1 MPKVSI
7 ITAAYNHVRFIRQSV
22 ESAQGQ
28 TYRDFEHI
36 VIDDGSSDGTA
47 DILKSFGD
55 QITHIRQE
63 NCGAHA
69 AINRGILM
77 SSGEYIAILDSDDA
91 WLPNK
96 LERQVQ
102 AFEQFPDAGLAYS
115 QAYVINSEGDLIN
128 DREPLGRPIADSQH
142 AFDELLRDNSIPAL
156 TAMFRRVCIEEV
168 GFFSE
173 SFKALSDWDLW
184 IRISAKWPVLFVPQA
199 LALYR
204 EHGNNTWDHL
214 LKSGQVN
221 RERLLLLDKALAAL
235 SGSIREQNKS
245 KEIINAIIRDTALKT
260 AYGHLYRRQYSEA
273 KAYLLFALRLHPMLL
288 KDALFA
294 LRLRFI
300 AKILVGEPGTEGLR
314 VMKRLF
320 K

>member
-36 VIDDGSSDGTA
+36 VVDDGSSDGTA
-47 DILKSFGD
+47 DILKSFGNR
-55 QITHIRQE
+55 ITYIRQE

-69 AINRGILM
+69 AINRGIRM
-77 SSGEYIAILDSDDA
+77 SSGDFIALLDSDDA

-96 LERQVQ
+96 LELQIQ
-102 AFEQFPDAGLAYS
+102 AFEQFPEAGLAYS
-115 QAYVINSEGDLIN
+115 QAHVINSEGNLIN
-128 DREPLGRPIADSQH
+128 DGQPIGKPLADQRH
-142 AFDELLRDNSIPAL
+142 AFEELLRVNNIPAL
-156 TAMFRRVCIEEV
+156 TAMFRRECIGEV
-168 GFFSE
+168 GVFNE

-184 IRISAKWPVLFVPQA
+184 IRISVNWPIVFVPEA

-204 EHGNNTWDHL
+204 EHENNTWVSMLEKGRVH
-214 LKSGQVN
+214 
-221 RERLLLLDKALAAL
+221 RERLLLLNRASAAL
-235 SGSIREQNKS
+235 SGSITERNKS
-245 KEIINAIIRDTALKT
+245 REIINAIIRDTALKT

-273 KAYLLFALRLHPMLL
+273 SAYLLFALRRQPMLL

-294 LRLRFI
+294 LRLRLI
-300 AKILVGEPGTEGLR
+300 AKILVGERGA
-314 VMKRLF
+314 KA
-320 K
+320 